1 MVVVECSVP
10 HCEFKTLDVSEDLAI
25 ALLTNHG
32 LAHQNTAPT
41 ATASAPEPVLRG
53 PKLDRPKVNV
63 GVSTEEWNVFVRRW
77 EVFRAGSRIDDS
89 SAPSQ
94 LFQCAGPELGDSIL
108 KAKPDAASDSL
119 PQLLENMRSLAVIP
133 VATGVL
139 RTELLQLR
147 QERDETFRAFTA
159 RVRGKAETCAFAAV
173 CECGKSVDYTNHA
186 IRDVLLNC
194 IYDMD
199 IRREVLGTK
208 AILKTPVND
217 VVSLVESK
225 EIARN
230 ALPSSPSSSR
240 QTPEQQPT
248 TQATLAT
255 DPISQIA
262 AFQTTAILRKR
273 RHHYPRR
280 GRATHATSGEKSHVV
295 PDHHIFTK
303 AEWKRARLR
312 PHPRVS
318 ISISLDNSK
327 PAKHCHNPSTANEQ
341 SIDISAIADTG
352 AQSDLWSLDEFLAW
366 GFCRDDLS
374 PVSLKL
380 SAANRSSISIEGAFF
395 AKLTAKSRN
404 GEKSS
409 CRSMVYV
416 SSSVNAMYLSYESLL
431 NLGILS
437 QIFTS
442 ADSPNGAN
450 HSNDMPHSTKN
461 VQPVTSEVRSINEGC
476 STPCA
481 RREEPCSCPQR
492 EVTPLRPAKLPF
504 PCTTDNNGRMKAWL
518 LERYASSTF
527 NTCPH
532 RALPCMEGPPVEIH
546 VDPGA
551 TPKACHTPATIP
563 LHWQQRVHVD
573 LLRDEALGVIEHV
586 PYGEPVTW
594 CHRMVVT
601 RKHDGSP
608 RRTVELS
615 PLNKFC
621 QRETFAMESPFH
633 LARRIPKDT
642 WKTVTDAWNGYHS
655 VPLRQSDR
663 HLTTFITPFG
673 PWRYTGAP
681 QGFLSSGDG
690 YNRRFDAIL
699 SSFERKERCVDDTI
713 HYDQTLTQHWWRT
726 IDLLTRL
733 GQAGIVLNPDKFQ
746 FAERSVDFAGFRVSD
761 ATIEPL
767 PKYLDAIR
775 EFPSPTSTTDIRS
788 WFGLVNQVSNYA
800 QTRDLMAPFKPFLS
814 PRCKFVWTPEL
825 EDAFQASKEA
835 IIDAI
840 RRREESFDLSRP
852 TCLRPDWSKR
862 GIGYFLFQKHCK
874 CPASL
879 PDCCPGGWR
888 ITLAGSRFL
897 TAAEERYA
905 AIEGEAL
912 AVAWGL
918 EQTKYFTQGCDNLV
932 IVTDHKPL
940 TKIFGDRTLDEITN
954 SQLFRLKQRTLPW
967 RFNITHLP
975 GKSNTAADAM
985 SRHPSSS
992 SCLRNSLTGKLT
1004 TQDAIEI
1011 AFTSSIRTEASE
1023 LGIISW
1029 PCLVKETT
1037 VDPAL
1042 SKLLK
1047 LVENDT

>member
-1 MVVVECSVP
+1 MVVVEWSVP

-41 ATASAPEPVLRG
+41 ATASALEPVLRG

-159 RVRGKAETCAFAAV
+159 RVRGKAKTCAFAAV

-186 IRDVLLNC
+186 IRDVLLNG

-208 AILKTPVND
+208 DILKTPVND

-225 EIARN
+225 EMARN
-230 ALPSSPSSSR
+230 ALPSSSLSAMSSFRQQQTSPTEATRSIPSTADRAREARCPDCKNLFKLFTEGARGWNTKPHRVCLACYRSRRRNRRSR

-262 AFQTTAILRKR
+262 AFQTTAVLRKR

-280 GRATHATSGEKSHVV
+280 GRATHATSGQKSHVV
-295 PDHHIFTK
+295 LDHHIFTK
-303 AEWKRARLR
+303 GEWKRARLR

-341 SIDISAIADTG
+341 SIDISAIADAR
-352 AQSDLWSLDEFLAW
+352 AQSDLWSLDEFLAC

-409 CRSMVYV
+409 CRSMAYV

-442 ADSPNGAN
+442 ADSPNGVN
-450 HSNDMPHSTKN
+450 YSNDMPHSTKN
-461 VQPVTSEVRSINEGC
+461 VQPATSEVRSINEGC
-476 STPCA
+476 STPSA
-481 RREEPCSCPQR
+481 RREESCSCPQR
-492 EVTPLRPAKLPF
+492 EVTPLRPTKLPF
-504 PCTTDNNGRMKAWL
+504 PCTPDNNGRMKAWL

-546 VDPGA
+546 VDPDA

-563 LHWQQRVHVD
+563 LHWQQRVHDD
-573 LLRDEALGVIEHV
+573 LLRDEALGVIERV
-586 PYGEPVTW
+586 PYGEAVTW

-608 RRTVELS
+608 PPHSRPLTFEQVLPERNLCHGVTFPPCSPYPQRYIEDRNRFMERLS
-615 PLNKFC
+615 
-621 QRETFAMESPFH
+621 QR
-633 LARRIPKDT
+633 
-642 WKTVTDAWNGYHS
+642 
-655 VPLRQSDR
+655 
-663 HLTTFITPFG
+663 
-673 PWRYTGAP
+673 
-681 QGFLSSGDG
+681 
-690 YNRRFDAIL
+690 
-699 SSFERKERCVDDTI
+699 
-713 HYDQTLTQHWWRT
+713 
-726 IDLLTRL
+726 
-733 GQAGIVLNPDKFQ
+733 
-746 FAERSVDFAGFRVSD
+746 
-761 ATIEPL
+761 
-767 PKYLDAIR
+767 
-775 EFPSPTSTTDIRS
+775 SPTSVRSSPYHLYHPIRMVAIYKS
-788 WFGLVNQVSNYA
+788 A
-800 QTRDLMAPFKPFLS
+800 TRIP
-814 PRCKFVWTPEL
+814 
-825 EDAFQASKEA
+825 
-835 IIDAI
+835 II
-840 RRREESFDLSRP
+840 
-852 TCLRPDWSKR
+852 R
-862 GIGYFLFQKHCK
+862 G
-874 CPASL
+874 
-879 PDCCPGGWR
+879 
-888 ITLAGSRFL
+888 
-897 TAAEERYA
+897 
-905 AIEGEAL
+905 
-912 AVAWGL
+912 
-918 EQTKYFTQGCDNLV
+918 
-932 IVTDHKPL
+932 
-940 TKIFGDRTLDEITN
+940 
-954 SQLFRLKQRTLPW
+954 RLQST
-967 RFNITHLP
+967 I
-975 GKSNTAADAM
+975 
-985 SRHPSSS
+985 
-992 SCLRNSLTGKLT
+992 
-1004 TQDAIEI
+1004 
-1011 AFTSSIRTEASE
+1011 
-1023 LGIISW
+1023 
-1029 PCLVKETT
+1029 
-1037 VDPAL
+1037 
-1042 SKLLK
+1042 
-1047 LVENDT
+1047 